1 MNSDASSTAL
11 PVLGYPIRKSPDQ
24 SLFDSS
30 SRLIAAYHVLHRF
43 LVPRYP
49 SYSLNNLIAERNN
62 LSLCSYQRAKNFN
75 IDSGDEQIRTA
86 DLRLAKAAL
95 SQLSYI
101 PRWAFLELNQGP
113 YPYQGYALAD

>member
-1 MNSDASSTAL
+1 MNSDVSSTAL
-11 PVLGYPIRKSPDQ
+11 PVLGYPIWKSSDQ

-30 SRLIAAYHVLHRF
+30 PRLIAAHHVLHRF

-62 LSLCSYQRAKNFN
+62 LSPCSYQRAKNFN
-75 IDSGDEQIRTA
+75 NSGDEQIRTA

-113 YPYQGYALAD
+113 YPYQGYALTD